1 MEWQQDG
8 EKEWLKENAYILGND
23 YFKGRDLQNKILYD
37 VFDKNGNVI
46 GRLDRNYR
54 VNGKVV
60 PDHVH
65 LKSDKDNVHH
75 WFND

>member
-1 MEWQQDG
+1 MS
-8 EKEWLKENAYILGND
+8 
-23 YFKGRDLQNKILYD
+23 YD
-37 VFDKNGNVI
+37 VFDKDGNVI

-54 VNGKVV
+54 VDGKVV

-65 LKSDKDNVHH
+65 LNSDSGNVHH

>member
-1 MEWQQDG
+1 MEGNWKKRNQ
-8 EKEWLKENAYILGND
+8 WLKENGYTLGED
-23 YFKGRDLQNKILYD
+23 YFHGKGGQNKMSYD
-37 VFDKNGNVI
+37 VFNKEGNVI

-54 VNGKVV
+54 VDGKVV

-65 LKSDKDNVHH
+65 LNYDSGNVHH